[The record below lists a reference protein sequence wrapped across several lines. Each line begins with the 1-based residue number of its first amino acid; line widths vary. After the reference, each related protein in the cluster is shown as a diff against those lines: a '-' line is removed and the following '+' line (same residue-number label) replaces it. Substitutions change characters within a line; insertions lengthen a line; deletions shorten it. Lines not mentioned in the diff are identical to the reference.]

1 VTAAVS
7 VTHSSDRRAVEIAN
21 AIAGYI
27 VSEVELRA
35 AENSARYED
44 SLKLRLATLPAPSAV
59 MSQSEALIQL
69 ERSSIEAQ
77 LASLDAQLAQLGAV
91 AVIGKPANLP
101 LEMVAP
107 RRSLILALGA
117 VLGVLIGVGAA
128 IASSMRRG
136 RLHSFGAV
144 AGAFGG
150 GDAVLGRYQDIASG
164 SAHAFWQDIRVSLG
178 EFGGGAIVVTGF
190 AQNDVM
196 IKSAMG
202 LASEYLGSGIPV
214 AVVDLGARF
223 EAPSTV
229 SEFGDGVLSFE
240 VGGDVPAYGCDPKQ
254 SADVIARLSAEG
266 GIVIVLPPSPARDLS
281 SVRGAILQSK
291 GRVLLARR
299 GAITRGEVTRLGLAE
314 RGAVG
319 RRVLAVI

>member
-1 VTAAVS
+1 
-7 VTHSSDRRAVEIAN
+7 
-21 AIAGYI
+21 
-27 VSEVELRA
+27 
-35 AENSARYED
+35 
-44 SLKLRLATLPAPSAV
+44 
-59 MSQSEALIQL
+59 M
-69 ERSSIEAQ
+69 
-77 LASLDAQLAQLGAV
+77 
-91 AVIGKPANLP
+91 
-101 LEMVAP
+101 
-107 RRSLILALGA
+107 
-117 VLGVLIGVGAA
+117 
-128 IASSMRRG
+128 
-136 RLHSFGAV
+136 
-144 AGAFGG
+144 
-150 GDAVLGRYQDIASG
+150 
-164 SAHAFWQDIRVSLG
+164 G

-214 AVVDLGARF
+214 AVVDIGARF

-240 VGGDVPAYGCDPKQ
+240 VGGDVAAYGCDPKQ
-254 SADVIARLSAEG
+254 SADLIARLSAEG

-281 SVRGAILQSK
+281 SVPGAILQSK

-319 RRVLAVI
+319 RRALAVI